1 MARGRDYTTS
11 MPRSW
16 TLAIALT
23 ALAPGGPIMA
33 QGGPPAGGIRCDHAQ
48 KIECTAAGCQQAP
61 AGGGYL
67 RLPEAS
73 ALVAATGRA
82 AGGGALPS
90 IEVCEGTTCAPI
102 VVRAAAGGA
111 FVNIAQE
118 GGAHFVKVA
127 MRDIPPGIRRGDFI
141 EVAARFLTTVT
152 YVGRCEAL
160 AR

>member
-1 MARGRDYTTS
+1 

-16 TLAIALT
+16 ILAFVV
-23 ALAPGGPIMA
+23 MA
-33 QGGPPAGGIRCDHAQ
+33 VAAAEPSRAADGPPAGGVRCDYAQ
-48 KIECTAAGCQQAP
+48 QIECTAAGCQQAP
-61 AGGGYL
+61 PGGGYL
-67 RLPEAS
+67 RLSEAS

-82 AGGGALPS
+82 APGGALPS
-90 IEVCEGTTCAPI
+90 IQVCDAKGCTPI
-102 VVRAAAGGA
+102 AVRAAVSGA